1 MTSFPTPLQPTEE
14 IIITI
19 EPAFLKQVIDMLITH
34 TIPFRANLTL
44 PSKAE
49 PVLSPKSTTKALPKI
64 AKNEQTDLWEKTP
77 QFIVDM
83 IKKGHLLN
91 VEEMALRVKLAP
103 PTFKM
108 KFTTYFGKPFYQYYL
123 EKRMEYASELLRCGY
138 KSTEVAIQVGYGEK
152 SIIKF
157 NKMFQKHFGITP
169 KKYQMCHLVK
179 GRVK

>member
-19 EPAFLKQVIDMLITH
+19 EPAFFKQVIDMLITH
-34 TIPFRANLTL
+34 TIPFQANLTL
-44 PSKAE
+44 PEKAE
-49 PVLSPKSTTKALPKI
+49 PVLSPKSTTKTLPKI
-64 AKNEQTDLWEKTP
+64 AKAEQTDLWEKTP

-83 IKKGHLLN
+83 IKKGNLLN

-123 EKRMEYASELLRCGY
+123 EKGMEYASELLRCGY